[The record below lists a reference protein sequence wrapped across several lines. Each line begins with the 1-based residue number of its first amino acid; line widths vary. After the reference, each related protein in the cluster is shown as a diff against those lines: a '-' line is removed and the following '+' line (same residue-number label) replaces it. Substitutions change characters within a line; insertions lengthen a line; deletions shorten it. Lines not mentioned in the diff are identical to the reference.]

1 MFYSGADVIGVN
13 CKFDPHESLK
23 ALAKMKVGVE
33 KAGLKTHF
41 MYQPLVF
48 HCPDAHKRH
57 GYLALPEFP
66 FGKWKTHYK
75 KIYFKIL

>member
-1 MFYSGADVIGVN
+1 MFYSCADVIGVN

-48 HCPDAHKRH
+48 HCPDAHK
-57 GYLALPEFP
+57 
-66 FGKWKTHYK
+66 
-75 KIYFKIL
+75 